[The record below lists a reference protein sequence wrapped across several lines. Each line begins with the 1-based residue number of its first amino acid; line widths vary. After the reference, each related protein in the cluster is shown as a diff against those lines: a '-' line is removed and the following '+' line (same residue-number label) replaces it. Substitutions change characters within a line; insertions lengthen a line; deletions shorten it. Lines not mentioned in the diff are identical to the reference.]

1 MNDEIGVIRDK
12 AKAIRR
18 HVLSM
23 AAIGRTSHV
32 GSALCC
38 ADILAVLY
46 FYFLHI
52 DPLAW
57 DSPSC
62 DRFVLSKGHAAMAWY
77 AALAE
82 AGFFSK
88 ELLGSYAF
96 NGGLLGEHPC
106 HGVPG
111 IKVSTGSLGHGFPMA
126 AGIALAQKMDR
137 RESRTF
143 VLISDG
149 ECNEGS
155 VWETAMWCGHQ
166 KLDNLIVIVDDN
178 HMQALGP
185 SREISGLDPLGEKWK
200 AFGWG
205 VIETDGHDH
214 GSLIKAIREAVSSRG
229 KPHVVVARTILGK
242 GVSFMEDDLLWHYQ
256 VPSAGQ
262 LQEALAE
269 LERAT

>member
-1 MNDEIGVIRDK
+1 MNDQAAVIRGR

-18 HVLSM
+18 HILRM
-23 AAIGRTSHV
+23 AAAGRTSHV
-32 GSALCC
+32 GSSLCC

-46 FYFLHI
+46 FDSLRI
-52 DPLAW
+52 DPSDW

-77 AALAE
+77 AVLAE

-88 ELLGSYAF
+88 DLLGTYAF
-96 NGGLLGEHPC
+96 NGGLLSEHPC
-106 HGVPG
+106 HSLPG
-111 IKVSTGSLGHGFPMA
+111 IKVSTGSLGHGLPIA

-137 RESRTF
+137 RKARTF

-155 VWETAMWCGHQ
+155 VWESAMWCGHR

-185 SREISGLDPLGEKWK
+185 SRQISGLDPLGEKWK

-205 VIETDGHDH
+205 VLEADGHDH
-214 GSLIKAIREAVSSRG
+214 ASLIKVITQATGEQGRPQAII
-229 KPHVVVARTILGK
+229 ARTVLGK
-242 GVSFMEDDLLWHYQ
+242 GVSFMENDLLWHYQ
-256 VPSAGQ
+256 VPSACQ
-262 LQEALAE
+262 LQEALAQ
-269 LERAT
+269 LEESA